1 MRSIQRT
8 RLSELQSRWAGG
20 LADGLGGPW
29 WLNSLRLIAV
39 LVGFFSASALTLLL
53 STLELQPNRPTTALV
68 VLGVCELLVVLRR
81 RSSRNGVPLHWRLL
95 DNLRIG
101 FVYAVVLEAFKVGS

>member
-1 MRSIQRT
+1 MSALQRT
-8 RLSELQSRWAGG
+8 RLLKVQTQ
-20 LADGLGGPW
+20 LGQMVRGAVIGHW

-39 LVGFFSASALTLLL
+39 LVGFFSASTLTVNLASVVEIRTVSALI
-53 STLELQPNRPTTALV
+53 AL
-68 VLGVCELLVVLRR
+68 GACELLALIRQLICKTT
-81 RSSRNGVPLHWRLL
+81 VPLYWRLL